1 MIAQW
6 VRTLWG
12 YVREIRQ
19 LPKLLDWVLGVVEP
33 LLALGFAT
41 ALFYLGFRVVL
52 GKASLADRDLIRD
65 TAENWKIV
73 VIILVPLFYRTV
85 RIFLEE
91 VREWAGMKRKPR
103 HEIQED
109 EETKP
114 TASRR

>member
-1 MIAQW
+1 MLALW
-6 VRTLWG
+6 VRTVWG
-12 YVREIRQ
+12 YVREVRQ
-19 LPKLLDWVLGVVEP
+19 LPKLLDWFLGVVEP
-33 LLALGFAT
+33 LLALGFAA
-41 ALFYLGFRVVL
+41 ALFYLGVRVVL
-52 GKASLADRDLIRD
+52 GKASTEERNLIKD

-103 HEIQED
+103 HEIQAD

-114 TASRR
+114 TASRN